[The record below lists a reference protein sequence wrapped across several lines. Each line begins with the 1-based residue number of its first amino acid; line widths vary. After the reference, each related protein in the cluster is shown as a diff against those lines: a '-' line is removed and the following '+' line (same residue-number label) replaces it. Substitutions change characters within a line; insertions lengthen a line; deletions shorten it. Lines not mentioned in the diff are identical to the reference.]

1 MTFIKYTNDGKAVIQ
16 PAALTLSGLEQ
27 EETLEMHTLE
37 NAIVLLKQEMEP
49 VEKAAAM
56 MALIRLVNSLW
67 ADMMAGW
74 KEQEGDTAPCDGC
87 SGCGEEMLPIPAEA
101 FADAG
106 ILHDNLRVV
115 SVDGAVLVVSD
126 DRKTKWAAEL
136 DKSLEQL
143 GIDRAKRQNEVA
155 LWRASHLENI
165 ACKQAIEEA
174 IRKGFDGMHLS
185 HDCARGVIEDFGF
198 KRVGWVLAAT
208 IQLKPEDGRFSR
220 RNKEW
225 AAATFIP
232 RSDRNY
238 EFMVES
244 HAGVLDIFVNEFRD
258 AQDALGMFVRSH
270 CDDMTGQELE
280 GKVLVMSPFTLKE
293 SYWAPENQL
302 WLATGGFG
310 CAPNAAGRA
319 VYATCLGD
327 GERTRWNRSDF
338 IGILKEEH
346 LPDWARESLEQIRRE
361 DPAESAGM
369 TTPSM

>member
-74 KEQEGDTAPCDGC
+74 KEREGDTAP
-87 SGCGEEMLPIPAEA
+87 GEDMLPIPAEA

-143 GIDRAKRQNEVA
+143 GIDRA
-155 LWRASHLENI
+155 
-165 ACKQAIEEA
+165 
-174 IRKGFDGMHLS
+174 GFEKLVKAVMELD
-185 HDCARGVIEDFGF
+185 EDEG
-198 KRVGWVLAAT
+198 
-208 IQLKPEDGRFSR
+208 
-220 RNKEW
+220 
-225 AAATFIP
+225 
-232 RSDRNY
+232 
-238 EFMVES
+238 
-244 HAGVLDIFVNEFRD
+244 
-258 AQDALGMFVRSH
+258 
-270 CDDMTGQELE
+270 DD
-280 GKVLVMSPFTLKE
+280 
-293 SYWAPENQL
+293 
-302 WLATGGFG
+302 
-310 CAPNAAGRA
+310 
-319 VYATCLGD
+319 
-327 GERTRWNRSDF
+327 
-338 IGILKEEH
+338 
-346 LPDWARESLEQIRRE
+346 
-361 DPAESAGM
+361 
-369 TTPSM
+369 